1 MKVEF
6 TRRALDHLRGFA
18 ETEPR
23 QVKRI
28 LKLIE
33 DIRRSPFDG
42 IGKPEPLKGELSGW
56 WSRRVDSEHRLVYRV
71 VGKGDASRLQVV
83 EGRYCY

>member
-1 MKVEF
+1 MNVEF
-6 TRRALDHLRGFA
+6 TPRALDQLRWFA

-33 DIRRSPFDG
+33 DIRRNPFEG
-42 IGKPEPLKGELSGW
+42 LGKPEPLKGELSGW

-71 VGKGDASRLQVV
+71 VGKGDAARVQVV
-83 EGRYCY
+83 QCRYHY

>member
-6 TRRALDHLRGFA
+6 TPRALDHLRWFA
-18 ETEPR
+18 EKEPR

-33 DIRRSPFDG
+33 DIRRDPFEG
-42 IGKPEPLKGELSGW
+42 LGKPEPLKGELSGL

-71 VGKGDASRLQVV
+71 VGSGDGARLQIVQC
-83 EGRYCY
+83 RYHY